1 MSTPATIRVLIVD
14 DEAPARARLRDLL
27 ADCAASL
34 PTEVVGEAANGRDA
48 LQAVCDLK
56 PDVLLLDIRMP
67 EIDGIE
73 TAEHL
78 LKLESPPAVIFT
90 TAYDNYALKAFEV
103 NAIDYLLKPI
113 REERLLAAL
122 DKARTIT
129 ATRLE
134 ALKAAAGK
142 ARTHLAITDRGRI
155 VLVPVAEVA
164 YLKAE
169 LKYVT
174 VRTAEKEFLIE
185 ESLSRLEQEFGARF
199 VRIHRNCLV
208 ARDFVTGFQRVND
221 SGEEGENAGSGWV
234 VTLRGVTETLPVS
247 RRQHHVIKEFK
258 S

>member
-1 MSTPATIRVLIVD
+1 MSGPFPIRVLIVD

-27 ADCAASL
+27 ADCAPSL
-34 PTEVVGEAANGRDA
+34 PSEVVGEAANGREA
-48 LQAVCDLK
+48 LTAVCDLK

-67 EIDGIE
+67 GIDGIE

-78 LKLESPPAVIFT
+78 LKLEAPPAVIFT

-113 REERLLAAL
+113 REERLVAAL
-122 DKARTIT
+122 EKAQALT
-129 ATRLE
+129 ASRLE
-134 ALKAAAGK
+134 ALKSAAGK

-155 VLVPVAEVA
+155 VLVPVGDIA

-174 VRTAEKEFLIE
+174 VRTAEKEYLIE
-185 ESLSRLEQEFGARF
+185 ESLSRLEQEFGERF
-199 VRIHRNCLV
+199 VRVHRNCLV
-208 ARDFVTGFQRVND
+208 ARDFVTGFQRVSD
-221 SGEEGENAGSGWV
+221 SGEEGENAGSGWA

-247 RRQHHVIKEFK
+247 RRQHHVIKDFK
-258 S
+258 G